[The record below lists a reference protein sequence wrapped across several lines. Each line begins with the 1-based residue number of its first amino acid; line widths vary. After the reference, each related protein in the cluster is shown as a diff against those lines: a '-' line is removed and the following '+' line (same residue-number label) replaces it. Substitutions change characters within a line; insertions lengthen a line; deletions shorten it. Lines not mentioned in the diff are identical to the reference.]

1 MRLLVTR
8 PREDAE
14 SLSQALAARGIDTL
28 IEPMIEIVDVPGP
41 ALTRGSYQA
50 VLFTSVNGVRALV
63 RRNRGDLVE
72 VHDLPVLTVGDA
84 TARAARAAGF
94 HHVESAAGDV
104 VALAALVTARLSPTK
119 GPLLHIA
126 GSQVAGDLAGS
137 LAVAGFSVQRA
148 AIYAARKATALSA
161 TTRDALNRGMID
173 VVTFFSP
180 RTAAAFVTLGR
191 EADALPALAGIA
203 ALCLSQ
209 AVAQAAGVVPWRAIV
224 VAPRPDQESLLGCL
238 DDPALQPRTSA
249 SGSGAS
255 GSGVT
260 PAAREPS

>member
-14 SLSQALAARGIDTL
+14 SFSQALAARGIDTL

-41 ALTRGSYQA
+41 ALARGGHQA
-50 VLFTSVNGVRALV
+50 VLLTSVNGVRALV
-63 RRNRGDLVE
+63 RRNRGDLAE
-72 VHDLPVLTVGDA
+72 FLDLPALTVGDA

-94 HHVESAAGDV
+94 RQVESAGGDV
-104 VALAALVTARLSPTK
+104 VALAALVTARLSPAK

-126 GSQVAGDLAGS
+126 GSEVAGDLAGS
-137 LAVAGFSVQRA
+137 LAAAGFMVQRA
-148 AIYAARKATALSA
+148 VIYAARKATALSPV
-161 TTRDALNRGMID
+161 TREALNRGLID

-209 AVAQAAGVVPWRAIV
+209 AVAHAAGVVPWRAIV
-224 VAPRPDQESLLGCL
+224 VAPRPDQDALLGCL

-249 SGSGAS
+249 SGSG
-255 GSGVT
+255 VT
-260 PAAREPS
+260 SQA

>member
-14 SLSQALAARGIDTL
+14 SFAQALSARGIDTV
-28 IEPMIEIVDVPGP
+28 IEPMIEILDVPGP
-41 ALTRGSYQA
+41 ALGRGGYQA

-63 RRNRGDLVE
+63 RRNRGDLADF
-72 VHDLPVLTVGDA
+72 HDVPALTVGDA

-94 HHVESAAGDV
+94 RQVESAAGDV
-104 VALAALVTARLSPTK
+104 VALTALVTARLSPGD

-126 GSQVAGDLAGS
+126 GSQVAGDLAGA
-137 LAVAGFSVQRA
+137 LASAGFQVQRA
-148 AIYAARKATALSA
+148 VIYAARKATVLSA
-161 TTRDALNRGMID
+161 ATREALNRGMID

-191 EADALPALAGIA
+191 EAEALPALAGIA

-238 DDPALQPRTSA
+238 DDPALQPAKPYRDQA
-249 SGSGAS
+249 
-255 GSGVT
+255 
-260 PAAREPS
+260 

>member
-14 SLSQALAARGIDTL
+14 SFARALAARGIDTL
-28 IEPMIEIVDVPGP
+28 IEPMIEIVDLPGP
-41 ALTRGSYQA
+41 AIVRDTVQA

-63 RRNRGDLVE
+63 RRNRGDLAE
-72 VHDLPVLTVGDA
+72 FRDLPALTVGDA
-84 TARAARAAGF
+84 TARAARDAGF
-94 HHVESAAGDV
+94 HQVESAAGDV
-104 VALAALVTARLSPTK
+104 VALTALVTARLSPND

-126 GSQVAGDLAGS
+126 GSQVAGDLAGA
-137 LAVAGFSVQRA
+137 LATAGFSVQRA

-161 TTRDALNRGMID
+161 TTREALSRGMID
-173 VVTFFSP
+173 AVTFFSP

-191 EADALPALAGIA
+191 EAEALPALAGIA

-238 DDPALQPRTSA
+238 SDPALQPAKQYRDQA
-249 SGSGAS
+249 
-255 GSGVT
+255 
-260 PAAREPS
+260 